1 MGPCFESLNFKLAKK
16 LCCKRIQIFRCERNI
31 PFNRFTRHLAL
42 YCDLFEQEKQ
52 IMLETRRKGEL
63 FFVFCFIFVFY
74 LSHRRVVG
82 KGNVDGGMRGGN
94 SGNSPPSP
102 AQTVTQINYPV
113 CSPLSSTSRLQI
125 RLNCKSDGRISWK
138 IEKLLVKRFT
148 VCATI
153 LPSKNLWSKNIQHF
167 DITNAL

>member
-1 MGPCFESLNFKLAKK
+1 M
-16 LCCKRIQIFRCERNI
+16 
-31 PFNRFTRHLAL
+31 PFNRFGLYLAL
-42 YCDLFEQEKQ
+42 YCDLFEQEEK
-52 IMLETRRKGEL
+52 IMLGTRRKSEL
-63 FFVFCFIFVFY
+63 FFVFCFVFVFY
-74 LSHRRVVG
+74 LSQRRVVG

-113 CSPLSSTSRLQI
+113 CSPLSSTSELLM

-153 LPSKNLWSKNIQHF
+153 FPSTNLWCKNIQHF
-167 DITNAL
+167 DITKAL

>member
-1 MGPCFESLNFKLAKK
+1 M
-16 LCCKRIQIFRCERNI
+16 

-42 YCDLFEQEKQ
+42 YCDLFEQEEQ

-63 FFVFCFIFVFY
+63 FFVFCFVFVFY
-74 LSHRRVVG
+74 LSQRRVVG

-113 CSPLSSTSRLQI
+113 CSPLSSTSELLM
-125 RLNCKSDGRISWK
+125 RLNCKSDGGISWK
-138 IEKLLVKRFT
+138 IEKLLVNRFN

-153 LPSKNLWSKNIQHF
+153 FPSTNLWSKNLQHF
-167 DITNAL
+167 DITNAFCVFVPIIVMRNRGVKKGQEVVILYIYKI

>member
-1 MGPCFESLNFKLAKK
+1 M
-16 LCCKRIQIFRCERNI
+16 
-31 PFNRFTRHLAL
+31 PFNIFTRHFAL
-42 YCDLFEQEKQ
+42 YCDLFEQEEQ

-63 FFVFCFIFVFY
+63 FFVFCFVFY
-74 LSHRRVVG
+74 LSQRRVVG
-82 KGNVDGGMRGGN
+82 MGNVDGGMRGGN
-94 SGNSPPSP
+94 SGNSPPSL

-148 VCATI
+148 VSATTF
-153 LPSKNLWSKNIQHF
+153 PSKNLWSKNIQHF
-167 DITNAL
+167 DITNALTVSFFQCAVVDLKRGEKSYSSFLPKKNA

>member
-1 MGPCFESLNFKLAKK
+1 M
-16 LCCKRIQIFRCERNI
+16 
-31 PFNRFTRHLAL
+31 PFNIFTRHFAL
-42 YCDLFEQEKQ
+42 YCDLFEQEEQ
-52 IMLETRRKGEL
+52 IMLETRKKGEL
-63 FFVFCFIFVFY
+63 FFVFCFVFVFY
-74 LSHRRVVG
+74 LSQRRVVG

-125 RLNCKSDGRISWK
+125 RLNCKSDGIISWK

-153 LPSKNLWSKNIQHF
+153 FPYTNLWCKNIQNF
-167 DITNAL
+167 DRLNRISIVTHINQFKRSWK

>member
-1 MGPCFESLNFKLAKK
+1 
-16 LCCKRIQIFRCERNI
+16 
-31 PFNRFTRHLAL
+31 
-42 YCDLFEQEKQ
+42 
-52 IMLETRRKGEL
+52 MLEKIRKGEL
-63 FFVFCFIFVFY
+63 FFVFCFVFVFY
-74 LSHRRVVG
+74 LSQRRVVG

-138 IEKLLVKRFT
+138 IEKAPRQTLHGLRNNLAFHKFLVQKYR
-148 VCATI
+148 
-153 LPSKNLWSKNIQHF
+153 
-167 DITNAL
+167 AL